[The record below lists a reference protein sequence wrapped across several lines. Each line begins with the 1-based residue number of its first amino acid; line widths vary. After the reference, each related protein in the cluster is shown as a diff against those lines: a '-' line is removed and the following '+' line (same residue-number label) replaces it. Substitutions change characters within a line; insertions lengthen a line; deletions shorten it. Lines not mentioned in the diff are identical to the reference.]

1 MLALCEN
8 DKDTFIEWLRVLNK
22 TYLSNVFL
30 VKELENLFKVKN
42 KDKSA
47 KASEAP
53 GAPDAPAT
61 PAAAPTEEAKP
72 NETPTD
78 PEKVLKMIDTK
89 AAAPNAEEKN
99 AEEAEDPLA
108 SIKNSQV
115 PIYMIKSLIRLLNKD
130 KACAEV
136 EQSAFQQDS
145 DGTDNYSTKQ
155 LQKLWQI
162 TLESLISK
170 TYEVDKMVETGVL
183 EQMIQAFLQSTEE
196 IK

>member
-1 MLALCEN
+1 MLTLCEN

-30 VKELENLFKVKN
+30 VKELENLFKDKD

-89 AAAPNAEEKN
+89 AAAPNAEEKK

-108 SIKNSQV
+108 SIKNS
-115 PIYMIKSLIRLLNKD
+115 
-130 KACAEV
+130 
-136 EQSAFQQDS
+136 
-145 DGTDNYSTKQ
+145 
-155 LQKLWQI
+155 
-162 TLESLISK
+162 
-170 TYEVDKMVETGVL
+170 
-183 EQMIQAFLQSTEE
+183 
-196 IK
+196 